1 MLVERAAG
9 LIEEA
14 VKKADTFKNG
24 IWKQYQ
30 EQVRATKLDPFG
42 K

>member
-9 LIEEA
+9 LVDEA
-14 VKKADTFKNG
+14 VKKADAFKNG

-42 K
+42 N